1 MILGFKSKAS
11 PSEREKPKTVPE
23 MLHITDNGNIIVHQ
37 IIYGDT
43 LSIQEVKPQIED
55 SSTNKFLSLS
65 KDRNLKWVSIP
76 YNQFQG
82 SERISVV
89 NDDGIIKI
97 DASIDT
103 RLIIDDRLKGTNIYY
118 SDGRVG
124 VGRGP
129 LYTYKFDIAVPEN
142 TLMTAFHVGDGTY
155 GFSMGNGT
163 NQGFIPEIIGMGSNE
178 NDPGLY
184 LIGRAGN
191 NVPSSIPLVII
202 DGINNRHEKVLN
214 RPLFGVTNSEYD
226 KYKFLIDQNGNIEVN
241 GKILATDFILDS
253 SISITDLVEIIID
266 QKTQIDILKDKFSKL
281 ENKIKWIK

>member
-1 MILGFKSKAS
+1 
-11 PSEREKPKTVPE
+11 

-202 DGINNRHEKVLN
+202 DGRNNRHEKVLN
-214 RPLFGVTNSEYD
+214 RPLFGVTNAEYD

>member
-1 MILGFKSKAS
+1 MVLETIS
-11 PSEREKPKTVPE
+11 
-23 MLHITDNGNIIVHQ
+23 MLHPEDNGNIIIHQ
-37 IIYGDT
+37 ISGDA
-43 LSIQEVKPQIED
+43 LSIQEVKPFIED

-65 KDRNLKWVSIP
+65 KEKNLKWSSIP
-76 YNQFQG
+76 IEGGEF
-82 SERISVV
+82 ISVI
-89 NDDGIIKI
+89 NDDGVIKI

-118 SDGRVG
+118 SEGRVG

-142 TLMTAFHVGDGTY
+142 TLMTAFHMGDGTY

-191 NVPSSIPLVII
+191 NVSSSIPLVII
-202 DGINNRHEKVLN
+202 DGRNNRHEKILN
-214 RPLFGVTNSEYD
+214 RPLLGVTNAEYD
-226 KYKFLIDQNGNIEVN
+226 KYKFLIDQNGNVEVS
-241 GKILATDFILDS
+241 GKILASDFILDS
-253 SISITDLVEIIID
+253 SISITDLVNIIID
-266 QKTQIDILKDKFSKL
+266 QKTQIDILKDKFYKL

>member
-1 MILGFKSKAS
+1 MILGFKQKIN
-11 PSEREKPKTVPE
+11 PKEKEKPKMVLETIS
-23 MLHITDNGNIIVHQ
+23 MLHPEDNGNIIIHQ
-37 IIYGDT
+37 ISGDA
-43 LSIQEVKPQIED
+43 LSIQEVKPFIED

-65 KDRNLKWVSIP
+65 KEKNLKWSSIP
-76 YNQFQG
+76 IEGGEF
-82 SERISVV
+82 ISVI
-89 NDDGIIKI
+89 NDDGVIKI

-118 SDGRVG
+118 SEGRVG

-142 TLMTAFHVGDGTY
+142 TLMTAFHMGDGTY

-202 DGINNRHEKVLN
+202 DGRNNRHEKILN
-214 RPLFGVTNSEYD
+214 RPLLGVTNAEYD
-226 KYKFLIDQNGNIEVN
+226 KYKFLIDQNGNVEVS
-241 GKILATDFILDS
+241 GKILASDFILDS
-253 SISITDLVEIIID
+253 SISITDLVNIIID
-266 QKTQIDILKDKFSKL
+266 QKTQIDILKDKFYKL

>member
-1 MILGFKSKAS
+1 MVLETIS
-11 PSEREKPKTVPE
+11 
-23 MLHITDNGNIIVHQ
+23 MLHPEDKGNIIIHQ
-37 IIYGDT
+37 IISGDT

-65 KDRNLKWVSIP
+65 KEKNLSWISIP
-76 YNQFQG
+76 HFNKFEG
-82 SERISVV
+82 SEIISVI

-103 RLIIDDRLKGTNIYY
+103 RLIIDNRIKGTNIYY

-163 NQGFIPEIIGMGSNE
+163 NQGFVPEIIGMGSDE
-178 NDPGLY
+178 NDAGLY
-184 LIGRAGN
+184 FIGRSGN
-191 NVPSSIPLVII
+191 NLPSSIPLVII
-202 DGINNRHEKVLN
+202 DGRNNNHERITN
-214 RPLFGVTNSEYD
+214 RPIFGITNADYHN
-226 KYKFLIDQNGNIEVN
+226 YKFIIDQNGLIGIGKIPQQHNLEVN
-241 GKILATDFILDS
+241 GKIKASDFILDS
-253 SISITDLVEIIID
+253 SVSINDLVDIIID
-266 QKTQIDILKDKFSKL
+266 QKIQIDILKDKLSKL

>member
-1 MILGFKSKAS
+1 
-11 PSEREKPKTVPE
+11 

-65 KDRNLKWVSIP
+65 KDKNLKWISAP

-82 SERISVV
+82 SERISVI

-191 NVPSSIPLVII
+191 NIPSSIPLVII
-202 DGINNRHEKVLN
+202 DGRNNRHEKVMN
-214 RPLFGVTNSEYD
+214 RPLFGVTNAEYD